1 MQASP
6 PRILHRGG
14 GFVFTAA
21 LSPAQ
26 YKFKAMRM
34 HKLQVRRAMGACAA
48 VTLSI
53 AVLAGA
59 DNAAHAQSAAV
70 PKSAAEDP
78 VPNFDPAY
86 MTDAATIKVGQDVW
100 GKQCRH
106 CHGNSAYPGKAPKLS
121 PGGLD
126 PAFIYDRV
134 TFGFRGMPA
143 WNGIFTLEE
152 RRAVVAYIKSNSFAP

>member
-1 MQASP
+1 
-6 PRILHRGG
+6 
-14 GFVFTAA
+14 
-21 LSPAQ
+21 
-26 YKFKAMRM
+26 
-34 HKLQVRRAMGACAA
+34 MGMYAA

-53 AVLAGA
+53 VVLAGGHI
-59 DNAAHAQSAAV
+59 AAHAQAAAV

-121 PGGLD
+121 PGGMD
-126 PAFIYDRV
+126 PAFIYERV

-152 RRAVVAYIKSNSFAP
+152 RKAVVAYIKSSTFSP

>member
-1 MQASP
+1 
-6 PRILHRGG
+6 
-14 GFVFTAA
+14 
-21 LSPAQ
+21 
-26 YKFKAMRM
+26 M
-34 HKLQVRRAMGACAA
+34 HHQQVRRVSGVYAA

-53 AVLAGA
+53 AVLAGGHIGV
-59 DNAAHAQSAAV
+59 HAQSAAV

-78 VPNFDPAY
+78 VPDFDPAY
-86 MTDAATIKVGQDVW
+86 MTDAATIKVGQGVW
-100 GKQCRH
+100 SKQCRH

-121 PGGLD
+121 PGGMD

-152 RRAVVAYIKSNSFAP
+152 RKAVVAYIKSSAFAP

>member
-1 MQASP
+1 MY
-6 PRILHRGG
+6 RGG
-14 GFVFTAA
+14 GFVLAAA
-21 LSPAQ
+21 LARLPHQ
-26 YKFKAMRM
+26 FKVTRM
-34 HKLQVRRAMGACAA
+34 HKQPLRKAMGVYAA
-48 VTLSI
+48 MTLSI
-53 AVLAGA
+53 ASLAGGHM
-59 DNAAHAQSAAV
+59 AAQAQAAAV
-70 PKSAAEDP
+70 AKSAADDP
-78 VPNFDPAY
+78 VPTFDAAY
-86 MTDAATIKVGQDVW
+86 MADAAAIKIGQEVW

-152 RRAVVAYIKSNSFAP
+152 RKAVVAYIKSSVFSP